1 MRSKKAIINIISSL
15 MLQVVTVICGFIVP
29 RLIIGTFGSN
39 VNGLV
44 TSITQF
50 LAYITLLESGF
61 GPVVKSILYRPIA
74 NKDKNEIERILKAS
88 EKFFRTISYIF
99 IAYIVILCFALPV
112 IVSNEFDK
120 LFALSLVIIISVSTF
135 AEYYFGMTYKL
146 YLQAEQ
152 KTYITSII
160 QIGTTI
166 LNTLM
171 IVLLIY
177 FGSSIQI
184 VKLASA
190 VIFVLRPILQN
201 LYVKKKYNINLK
213 NVDDNYKIKQKWDG
227 LAQHIASVIH
237 NNTDVV
243 ILTIFTTVTEVS
255 VYSIYLLILTGI
267 KSLVQAFK
275 TGVDAS
281 FGDMIAKGEKEQLNK
296 SFKVYEVFYF
306 TLITIVYSCTLIL
319 ILPFISVYTK
329 GIIDAN
335 YYRPVFACLLVL
347 AEFMWTI
354 RLPYSTITLA
364 AGHFKETMKGAWLE
378 SIVNIVLSII
388 LVFKYGIV
396 GVAIGTLI
404 AMIIRT
410 IEFMYHTSK
419 YILDRSV
426 VYTFKRL
433 IIIAIEV
440 IIVVIISSLIPSI
453 TITNYITWAIQA
465 IIIAVIAAIVV
476 ITINCVI
483 YKEDIKGIL
492 NIIKRIVKKEEKSKG
507 ENNI

>member
-15 MLQVVTVICGFIVP
+15 ILQVVTVICGFIVP
-29 RLIIGTFGSN
+29 RLIIKSFGSS

-61 GPVVKSILYRPIA
+61 GPVVKSILYKPIA
-74 NKDKNEIERILKAS
+74 NKNKEEIEKILKAS

-99 IAYIVILCFALPV
+99 IAYIGILCCVLPFV
-112 IVSNEFDK
+112 VSEEFDK
-120 LFALSLVIIISVSTF
+120 LYTLSLVAIISISTF

-152 KTYITSII
+152 KTYITSFI

-166 LNTLM
+166 LNTIM

-190 VIFVLRPILQN
+190 VIFVFRPIMQN

-213 NVDDNYKIKQKWDG
+213 NVNEEYKIKQKWNG

-237 NNTDVV
+237 NNTDAVV
-243 ILTIFTTVTEVS
+243 LTLFANTIEVS
-255 VYSIYLLILTGI
+255 VYSIYLLVVNGI
-267 KSLVQAFK
+267 KKLVQAF
-275 TGVDAS
+275 TGGIDAS
-281 FGDMIAKGEKEQLNK
+281 FGDMLAKNEKENLNR
-296 SFKVYEVFYF
+296 SFKTYELFYF
-306 TLITIVYSCTLIL
+306 TLITIIYSCTLLL
-319 ILPFISVYTK
+319 ILPFVKVYTN
-329 GIIDAN
+329 GITDAN
-335 YYRPVFACLLVL
+335 YYRPIFAYLLVIS
-347 AEFMWTI
+347 EFMWTI
-354 RLPYSTITLA
+354 RLPYSSITLA
-364 AGHFKETMKGAWLE
+364 AGHFKETMKGAWVE
-378 SIVNIVLSII
+378 CGVNIVLSVI

-396 GVAIGTLI
+396 GVAIGTLV

-419 YILDRSV
+419 YILERSCW
-426 VYTFKRL
+426 YTFKRL

-440 IIVVIISSLIPSI
+440 IIIVIICNLIPNI
-453 TITNYITWAIQA
+453 NITNYITWALQA
-465 IIIAVIAAIVV
+465 VIIAVISSVIV
-476 ITINCVI
+476 ITINCLI
-483 YKEDIKGIL
+483 YKDDVKGLINL
-492 NIIKRIVKKEEKSKG
+492 IKRIIFKRKVSE
-507 ENNI
+507 